1 MVKKQDKDN
10 EKRQGNQGKAGCP
23 AKASKIGYSTPIA
36 IAVSG

>member
-23 AKASKIGYSTPIA
+23 AKARVQGA
-36 IAVSG
+36 GERQG